1 MNTLEDRLREA
12 LSERAQQSALSD
24 DAWARTVA
32 RARRRRPRPSAW
44 SRVMIPAAAA
54 AAVIAIVV
62 GASLLAGERSPH
74 GGSGATRPAIASP
87 SATPP
92 PPPGRNDY
100 LMRQAP
106 PVSAVVP
113 VKLTM
118 GGKVTWTFVWFGYM
132 KNARNE
138 GIALCS
144 VTDGGNYYGSGGCE
158 AATVGAGKVAISD
171 GGTGSIRLGTV
182 IRQATSVTAVLGGGR
197 RVPGVLAFGRG
208 FPYKVWAV
216 AYPQENNARVVF
228 ADAGGHELG
237 QVSFRADYPTPSQ
250 PRSGGIVVFRYPAH
264 VLEPTAGTMKAYL
277 LDGRLVG
284 VTGKVVGF
292 WDSSSSS
299 AIASRPASGPPA
311 VVNVGGGI
319 VNHAKLS
326 EYYGYAHEN
335 VTRVVLRLPGGAEY
349 GAQTFAAWPGSGL
362 RLWAFAVPSSA
373 LSVKPSQDVLLG
385 YDAAGHVIWSGR

>member
-12 LSERAQQSALSD
+12 LSERARQSPVSD

-32 RARRRRPRPSAW
+32 RARRRRPRASAW
-44 SRVMIPAAAA
+44 SRFMIPAAAA

-62 GASLLAGERSPH
+62 GASLLAGDRSPR
-74 GGSGATRPAIASP
+74 GGSGSARPATTSP

-113 VKLTM
+113 VKLTID
-118 GGKVTWTFVWFGYM
+118 GKITWTFVWFGYM

-144 VTDGGNYYGSGGCE
+144 VTDGGNYYGSGNCG

-171 GGTGSIRLGTV
+171 GGSGSIRLGTV

-216 AYPQENNARVVF
+216 AYPQENNAHVVF

-237 QVSFRADYPTPSQ
+237 QVSFSAEYPAPPQ

-299 AIASRPASGPPA
+299 AIASRPASGSPA
-311 VVNVGGGI
+311 VVNMGGGI

-335 VTRVVLRLPGGAEY
+335 VARVVLRLPGGAEY
-349 GAQTFAAWPGSGL
+349 GAQTLAAWPGSGL

-373 LSVKPSQDVLLG
+373 LSVKPRQAVLLG

>member
-12 LSERAQQSALSD
+12 LSERARQSPVSD

-32 RARRRRPRPSAW
+32 RARRRRPRASAW
-44 SRVMIPAAAA
+44 SRFMIPAAAA

-62 GASLLAGERSPH
+62 GASLLAGDRSPR
-74 GGSGATRPAIASP
+74 GGSGSARPATTSP

-113 VKLTM
+113 VKLTID
-118 GGKVTWTFVWFGYM
+118 GKITWTFVWFGYM

-144 VTDGGNYYGSGGCE
+144 VTDGGNYYGSGNCG

-171 GGTGSIRLGTV
+171 GGSGSIRLGTV

-216 AYPQENNARVVF
+216 AYPQENNAHVVF

-237 QVSFRADYPTPSQ
+237 QVSFSAEYPAPPQ

-299 AIASRPASGPPA
+299 AIASRPASGSPA
-311 VVNVGGGI
+311 VVNMGGGI

-335 VTRVVLRLPGGAEY
+335 VARVVLRLPGGAEY

-362 RLWAFAVPSSA
+362 RLWAFAVPSQA
-373 LSVKPSQDVLLG
+373 LSVKPRQDVLLG

>member
-1 MNTLEDRLREA
+1 MKTLEDRLREA
-12 LSERAQQSALSD
+12 LSERAQESPVSD

-32 RARRRRPRPSAW
+32 RARRRGPRAPAW
-44 SRVMIPAAAA
+44 SRFMIPAAAA

-62 GASLLAGERSPH
+62 GASLLAGDRSPH
-74 GGSGATRPAIASP
+74 GASGGPGPATASP

-92 PPPGRNDY
+92 RPPGRNDY

-118 GGKVTWTFVWFGYM
+118 DGKTTWTFVWFGYM

-144 VTDGGNYYGSGGCE
+144 VTDGGNYYGAGGCE
-158 AATVGAGKVAISD
+158 AATVGAGKVARSD
-171 GGTGSIRLGTV
+171 GGAGSIRLGTV
-182 IRQATSVTAVLGGGR
+182 VRQATSVTAVLGDGR

-228 ADAGGHELG
+228 ADADGHELG
-237 QVSFRADYPTPSQ
+237 QVSFGAEYPTPSQ

-264 VLEPTAGTMKAYL
+264 VLEPAAGTMKAYL
-277 LDGRLVG
+277 LDGRIVG

-292 WDSSSSS
+292 WDSSSGS
-299 AIASRPASGPPA
+299 AIASHPASGPPA
-311 VVNVGGGI
+311 VVNMGGEI

-362 RLWAFAVPSSA
+362 RLWAFTVPSSA
-373 LSVKPSQDVLLG
+373 LSVKPSQAVLLG

>member
-12 LSERAQQSALSD
+12 LSERAQQSPVSD
-24 DAWARTVA
+24 DAWARTVT
-32 RARRRRPRPSAW
+32 RARRQRPRASAW
-44 SRVMIPAAAA
+44 SRFMIPAAAA

-62 GASLLAGERSPH
+62 GASLLTGNRSPR
-74 GGSGATRPAIASP
+74 GGSGSARPATTSP

-92 PPPGRNDY
+92 PAPGRNDY

-118 GGKVTWTFVWFGYM
+118 DGKTTWTFVWFGYM

-138 GIALCS
+138 GIA
-144 VTDGGNYYGSGGCE
+144 
-158 AATVGAGKVAISD
+158 VGAGKVAKSD
-171 GGTGSIRLGTV
+171 GGAGSIRLGTV
-182 IRQATSVTAVLGGGR
+182 IRQATSVTAVLGDGR
-197 RVPGVLAFGRG
+197 RVPGVLVFGRG

-228 ADAGGHELG
+228 ADDSGRELG
-237 QVSFRADYPTPSQ
+237 QLSFSAEYPAPPQ

-299 AIASRPASGPPA
+299 VIANRPASGSPA
-311 VVNVGGGI
+311 VVNMGGGI

-335 VTRVVLRLPGGAEY
+335 VARVVLRLPGGAEY

-362 RLWAFAVPSSA
+362 RLWAFAVPSQA
-373 LSVKPSQDVLLG
+373 LSVKPRQDVLLG

>member
-1 MNTLEDRLREA
+1 MK
-12 LSERAQQSALSD
+12 
-24 DAWARTVA
+24 
-32 RARRRRPRPSAW
+32 
-44 SRVMIPAAAA
+44 
-54 AAVIAIVV
+54 
-62 GASLLAGERSPH
+62 G
-74 GGSGATRPAIASP
+74 
-87 SATPP
+87 TPP
-92 PPPGRNDY
+92 
-100 LMRQAP
+100 AT
-106 PVSAVVP
+106 AVVP
-113 VKLTM
+113 IKLTI
-118 GGKVTWTFVWFGYM
+118 GGKTTWTFVWFGYM

-144 VTDGGNYYGSGGCE
+144 VTDGGNYYGSGSCE
-158 AATVGAGKVAISD
+158 AATVAAGKVAKSD
-171 GGTGSIRLGTV
+171 GGNGSIRLGTV
-182 IRQATSVTAVLGGGR
+182 IRRVTSVTAVLGDGR
-197 RVPGVLAFGRG
+197 RVPGMLAFGRG

-216 AYPQENNARVVF
+216 AYPQENNAHVVF
-228 ADAGGHELG
+228 ADDGGHELG
-237 QVSFRADYPTPSQ
+237 QLSFSAEYPAPSQ
-250 PRSGGIVVFRYPAH
+250 PRNGGIVVFRYPAH

-311 VVNVGGGI
+311 VVNIGGSI

-335 VTRVVLRLPGGAEY
+335 VARVVLRLSGGAEY

-362 RLWAFAVPSSA
+362 RLWAFVVPSRA
-373 LSVKPSQDVLLG
+373 LSVKPRQEVLLG

>member
-1 MNTLEDRLREA
+1 
-12 LSERAQQSALSD
+12 
-24 DAWARTVA
+24 
-32 RARRRRPRPSAW
+32 
-44 SRVMIPAAAA
+44 
-54 AAVIAIVV
+54 
-62 GASLLAGERSPH
+62 
-74 GGSGATRPAIASP
+74 
-87 SATPP
+87 
-92 PPPGRNDY
+92 
-100 LMRQAP
+100 MRQAP

-113 VKLTM
+113 VKLTID
-118 GGKVTWTFVWFGYM
+118 GKITWTFVWFGYM
-132 KNARNE
+132 KNARSE

-144 VTDGGNYYGSGGCE
+144 ITDGDNYDGSGSCG
-158 AATVGAGKVAISD
+158 AATVGAGKVAIS
-171 GGTGSIRLGTV
+171 GGGPGSIRLGTV
-182 IRQATSVTAVLGGGR
+182 IRQATSVTAVLGGGH
-197 RVPGVLAFGRG
+197 RVPGVLVFGRG

-216 AYPQENNARVVF
+216 AYPQENNAHVVF
-228 ADAGGHELG
+228 ADSGGHKLG
-237 QVSFRADYPTPSQ
+237 QLSFSAQYPTPSQ

-299 AIASRPASGPPA
+299 AIASRPASGSPA
-311 VVNVGGGI
+311 VVNMGGGI

-362 RLWAFAVPSSA
+362 RLWAFAVPSHA

-385 YDAAGHVIWSGR
+385 YDAAGHVVWSGR

>member
-12 LSERAQQSALSD
+12 LSERARQSPVSD

-32 RARRRRPRPSAW
+32 RARRRRPRASAW
-44 SRVMIPAAAA
+44 SRFMIPAVAA

-62 GASLLAGERSPH
+62 GASLLAGNRSPR
-74 GGSGATRPAIASP
+74 GGSGSARPATASP

-92 PPPGRNDY
+92 PPPGRNGY

-113 VKLTM
+113 VKLTID
-118 GGKVTWTFVWFGYM
+118 GKITWTFVWFGYM

-144 VTDGGNYYGSGGCE
+144 ITDGDNYDGSGSCG
-158 AATVGAGKVAISD
+158 AATVGAGKVAIS
-171 GGTGSIRLGTV
+171 GGGPGSIRLGTV

-216 AYPQENNARVVF
+216 AYPQENNVHVVF

-237 QVSFRADYPTPSQ
+237 RISFSAEYPTPSQ
-250 PRSGGIVVFRYPAH
+250 PRSGGIVVFHYPAH

-299 AIASRPASGPPA
+299 AIASRPASGSPA
-311 VVNVGGGI
+311 VVNMGGGI

-326 EYYGYAHEN
+326 EYYGYADEN
-335 VTRVVLRLPGGAEY
+335 VARVVLRLPGGTEY

-373 LSVKPSQDVLLG
+373 PSVKPRQVVLLG
-385 YDAAGHVIWSGR
+385 YDAAGHAIWSGR

>member
-1 MNTLEDRLREA
+1 
-12 LSERAQQSALSD
+12 
-24 DAWARTVA
+24 
-32 RARRRRPRPSAW
+32 
-44 SRVMIPAAAA
+44 
-54 AAVIAIVV
+54 
-62 GASLLAGERSPH
+62 
-74 GGSGATRPAIASP
+74 
-87 SATPP
+87 
-92 PPPGRNDY
+92 
-100 LMRQAP
+100 MRQAP

-113 VKLTM
+113 VKLTID
-118 GGKVTWTFVWFGYM
+118 GKVTWTFVWFGYM

-144 VTDGGNYYGSGGCE
+144 STDGDNYDGSGSCG
-158 AATVGAGKVAISD
+158 AATVGTGKVAISD
-171 GGTGSIRLGTV
+171 GGAGSIRLGTV

-197 RVPGVLAFGRG
+197 CVPGVLAFGRG

-216 AYPQENNARVVF
+216 AYPQEHNAHVVF
-228 ADAGGHELG
+228 ADAGGHKLG
-237 QVSFRADYPTPSQ
+237 QISFSAEYPTPSQ
-250 PRSGGIVVFRYPAH
+250 PRSGGIVVFHYPAH

-299 AIASRPASGPPA
+299 AIASRPASRSPA
-311 VVNVGGGI
+311 VVNMGGGI

-326 EYYGYAHEN
+326 EYYGYAHES
-335 VTRVVLRLPGGAEY
+335 VARVVLRLSGGAEY

-373 LSVKPSQDVLLG
+373 LSVKPRQAVLLG

>member
-1 MNTLEDRLREA
+1 MGMANLRA
-12 LSERAQQSALSD
+12 GPTADDDMATGVGGLSGPGTRRWSGWPICSA
-24 DAWARTVA
+24 T
-32 RARRRRPRPSAW
+32 
-44 SRVMIPAAAA
+44 
-54 AAVIAIVV
+54 
-62 GASLLAGERSPH
+62 
-74 GGSGATRPAIASP
+74 ASP
-87 SATPP
+87 PATPP

-113 VKLTM
+113 VKLTID
-118 GGKVTWTFVWFGYM
+118 GKITWTFVWFGYM

-158 AATVGAGKVAISD
+158 AATVGEGKVAKSD
-171 GGTGSIRLGTV
+171 GGAGSIRLGTV
-182 IRQATSVTAVLGGGR
+182 VSRATSVTAVLGDGR

-237 QVSFRADYPTPSQ
+237 QVSFGAEYPTPSQ
-250 PRSGGIVVFRYPAH
+250 PRSGGIVVFHYPAH

-299 AIASRPASGPPA
+299 AIASRPASGSPA
-311 VVNVGGGI
+311 VVNMGGDI

-335 VTRVVLRLPGGAEY
+335 VARVVLRLPGGAEY

-373 LSVKPSQDVLLG
+373 LPVKPRQDVLLG